1 MGAQP
6 GLVVEYY
13 PARVT
18 ANDDPDQR
26 GRVRIACVGLLGD
39 AETDLPMWVEPALD
53 WGWFCVPDVGEIIEV
68 SCITGSAQDESR
80 GQMSLDNLDI
90 RWHGARFYN
99 EDEDVPTPVN
109 PIFTETHYGK
119 RRGFATPFGHFLMFD
134 DTEDEPQITL
144 SWVAKK
150 DPGAEEVT
158 KLDINKDGELLISVL
173 GKHTLLIK
181 PNQMKLMLD
190 DGASLDIQGKDG
202 DATMTV
208 GDGAVHPAIV
218 EHLEAL
224 YGDLK
229 TYIENA
235 FVNTGMGPSSTIT
248 AASGPAP
255 AWDSAINSTKVSIPD
270 G

>member
-39 AETDLPMWVEPALD
+39 DETDLPMWVEPALD
-53 WGWFCVPDVGEIIEV
+53 WGWFYVPDVSEIIEIV
-68 SCITGSAQDESR
+68 CVTGSAQDESR
-80 GQMSLDNLDI
+80 GQMSLDNLDVK
-90 RWHGARFYN
+90 WHGARFYN
-99 EDEDVPTPVN
+99 TDSDAPTPVN
-109 PIFTETHYGK
+109 AVFTDTHYGK

-144 SWVAKK
+144 SWVSKK
-150 DPGAEEVT
+150 DAGAEEIT
-158 KLDINKDGELLISVL
+158 KLDINKDGEALISVL

-181 PNQMKLMLD
+181 PNQLVINLD
-190 DGASLDIQGKDG
+190 NGASLDLQGKDG
-202 DATMTV
+202 DATLTV
-208 GDGAVHPAIV
+208 GDGAKHVPIV
-218 EHLEAL
+218 EALEAL

-229 TYIENA
+229 SYIENA
-235 FVNTGMGPSSTIT
+235 NVQTGMGPSSTII
-248 AASGPAP
+248 AAMGPAP
-255 AWDSAINSTKVSIPD
+255 AWDPAINSTKVSIPD